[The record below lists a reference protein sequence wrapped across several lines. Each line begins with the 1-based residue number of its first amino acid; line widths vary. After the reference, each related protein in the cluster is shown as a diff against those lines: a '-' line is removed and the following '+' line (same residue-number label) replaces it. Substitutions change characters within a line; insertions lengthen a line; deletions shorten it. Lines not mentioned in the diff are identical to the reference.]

1 MMKLPIIVRSYLAE
15 KTDRTK
21 STETV
26 QGGVKKRDKK
36 FTLVVK

>member
-36 FTLVVK
+36 FRLVVK